1 MADVKIPQYWPGQY
15 GGGVSDIFPFDKVRD
30 TVTGIE
36 GKVVAQYNYPNGC
49 VRYEIARV
57 MNDGKIDDPVFDSQ
71 QLEVLERA
79 HPENTDEARAAA
91 RERVIAHRAEQDAKD
106 KDKPGGPPVKSG
118 VPR

>member
-1 MADVKIPQYWPGQY
+1 MTDIKVPQYWPGQW
-15 GGGVSDIFPFDKVRD
+15 GGGTTDIYPFDKVRD

-49 VRYEIARV
+49 VRFEIARV

-79 HPENTDEARAAA
+79 HPENTDEAKAARTAAA
-91 RERVIAHRAEQDAKD
+91 DARRAEEEAKD
-106 KDKPGGPPVKSG
+106 KSTGGPAVKSG